1 MAGGTFII
9 LLPLFFHF
17 KRIRYCAGE
26 YVAAGVHRYR
36 LVLHTRQKATER
48 VARAG
53 EQDLGWRVLLVASAV
68 MSTPKQYKGLGIEF

>member
-1 MAGGTFII
+1 M
-9 LLPLFFHF
+9 
-17 KRIRYCAGE
+17 
-26 YVAAGVHRYR
+26 
-36 LVLHTRQKATER
+36 LHTRQKATER